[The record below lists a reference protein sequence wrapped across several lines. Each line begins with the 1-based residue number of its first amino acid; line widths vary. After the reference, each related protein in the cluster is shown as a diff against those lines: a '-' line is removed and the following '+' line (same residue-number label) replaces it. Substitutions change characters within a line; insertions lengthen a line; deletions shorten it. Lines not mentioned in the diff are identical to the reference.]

1 MVCFLTLVMHF
12 IITTLF
18 DLFSVIIDPDFPSAL
33 PEELKKKKVV
43 IPGYKIATDDGIL
56 YSTLKRK
63 LLAGAMSLFTGFRN

>member
-1 MVCFLTLVMHF
+1 MHF

-18 DLFSVIIDPDFPSAL
+18 DLFSVIIELDFPSAL
-33 PEELKKKKVV
+33 PEELKKKKKVV